1 MAFQI
6 TDDCLDIIGEEDI
19 VGKSLG
25 TDLGQGKLTLPA
37 IRLLQ
42 RLDGDEKNEIK
53 KAMKDGLSA
62 ENRQRFHELIR
73 QHNAVESSLETAR
86 ELIDEGWQR
95 LEGVPDSDAKKGL
108 RALGDYIL
116 SRDL

>member
-1 MAFQI
+1 
-6 TDDCLDIIGEEDI
+6 LDITGEEDI

-42 RLDGDEKNEIK
+42 RLDGDRRNEIK
-53 KAMKDGLSA
+53 ALMQDGLSD
-62 ENRQRFHELIR
+62 ESRPLFRELI
-73 QHNAVESSLETAR
+73 QEYCTVESSLDTAGA
-86 ELIDEGWQR
+86 LIEEGWQR
-95 LEGVPDSDAKKGL
+95 LEDVPDSDAKQGL
-108 RALGDYIL
+108 RALGEYIL